1 MSGKHYFKDYEE
13 IVESEKVSSAD
24 EALQNEDL
32 KLALKKIVK
41 KMPHHRYNRSDLKP
55 PSISKHFLGNKY

>member
-13 IVESEKVSSAD
+13 IIESEKVSSAD

-41 KMPHHRYNRSDLKP
+41 KMPQH
-55 PSISKHFLGNKY
+55 

>member
-1 MSGKHYFKDYEE
+1 MSEKHYFKDYEE
-13 IVESEKVSSAD
+13 IIESEKVSSAD

-41 KMPHHRYNRSDLKP
+41 KMPQH
-55 PSISKHFLGNKY
+55 